1 MEEMKARR
9 VVEALRDR
17 GVPAQLERPGT
28 YQFGVGVA
36 LPDGRLAVWGA
47 DSSASLS
54 AQVLRN
60 GVLVGLVPAVEG
72 SSGLPEEDVVDV
84 IARADYDAPV
94 GRVREEPVPAGPPLK
109 RPSIFQWRRDGFRYR
124 PRA

>member
-1 MEEMKARR
+1 MQEMRACR
-9 VVEALRDR
+9 VVAALRDR

-36 LPDGRLAVWGA
+36 LPDGRLALWDA
-47 DSSASLS
+47 DSSAALS
-54 AQVLRN
+54 ATVLRD
-60 GVLVGLVPAVEG
+60 GVLVGFVPTVPG
-72 SSGLPEEDVVDV
+72 SSGLSEDEVVDV

-94 GRVREEPVPAGPPLK
+94 GRVRSEPAPVGPPLK

-124 PRA
+124 P